1 MTPTKLM
8 IVAARRA
15 EFDYH
20 QKGRLIGAERFIPTP
35 DPVIKVMLE
44 AALKLVDVGKPAAPT
59 TRIVQ
64 ATKPRSK
71 R

>member
-1 MTPTKLM
+1 M
-8 IVAARRA
+8 
-15 EFDYH
+15 
-20 QKGRLIGAERFIPTP
+20 IGAERFIPTP

-44 AALKLVDVGKPAAPT
+44 AASKLVDVGKPSAPT
-59 TRIVQ
+59 GRIVQ